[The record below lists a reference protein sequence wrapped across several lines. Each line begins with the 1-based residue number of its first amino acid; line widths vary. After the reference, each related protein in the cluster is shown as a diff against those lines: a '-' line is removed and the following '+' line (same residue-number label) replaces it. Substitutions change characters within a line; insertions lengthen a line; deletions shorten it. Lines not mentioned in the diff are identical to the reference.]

1 MQQIYKNI
9 KVLKLD
15 HYGRG
20 IAKIDNK
27 ITFINN
33 ALPDEIVDLIITK
46 NNKNILEADV
56 IKYHNYAT
64 NRVNSKC
71 PYYLECGGCD
81 LMHLDYQSQ
90 LEFKEQK
97 IKEIMYKFALIEP
110 SLIKPI
116 IGINEYNYRN
126 KVTLQVKENI
136 GFYKKKS
143 YDIIPVDNCLI
154 SDNKINKIINIL
166 KNINNKN
173 INQIIIKASLNTN
186 DIMVIIDTF
195 KKINDNDYISNLPN
209 INIIKKVYN
218 QFITIQGNSYI
229 TEYLD
234 KYKFNISSESFFQVN
249 TNGALNLYKQVLK
262 YADLTGKERVLDLYC
277 GTGTIGIFLAEKTKE
292 VLGIELNKQAII
304 DANINKELNNI
315 QNIRF
320 EVGDTADVLEKNNF
334 IPDIIVID
342 PPRSGLNTKT
352 INEILKLNPTK
363 IIYVSCD
370 PVTLA
375 RDLKIFKEKYNIVEI
390 TPFDMFPNSHHVETV
405 VLIEKKY

>member
-1 MQQIYKNI
+1 M
-9 KVLKLD
+9 
-15 HYGRG
+15 
-20 IAKIDNK
+20 
-27 ITFINN
+27 
-33 ALPDEIVDLIITK
+33 
-46 NNKNILEADV
+46 
-56 IKYHNYAT
+56 
-64 NRVNSKC
+64 
-71 PYYLECGGCD
+71 
-81 LMHLDYQSQ
+81 
-90 LEFKEQK
+90 
-97 IKEIMYKFALIEP
+97 
-110 SLIKPI
+110 
-116 IGINEYNYRN
+116 
-126 KVTLQVKENI
+126 
-136 GFYKKKS
+136 
-143 YDIIPVDNCLI
+143 I

>member
-33 ALPDEIVDLIITK
+33 ALPDEIVDIKITK

-64 NRVNSKC
+64 NRENPKC

-81 LMHLDYQSQ
+81 LMHLDYHSQ

>member
-1 MQQIYKNI
+1 ME
-9 KVLKLD
+9 L
-15 HYGRG
+15 
-20 IAKIDNK
+20 
-27 ITFINN
+27 
-33 ALPDEIVDLIITK
+33 
-46 NNKNILEADV
+46 
-56 IKYHNYAT
+56 
-64 NRVNSKC
+64 
-71 PYYLECGGCD
+71 
-81 LMHLDYQSQ
+81 
-90 LEFKEQK
+90 
-97 IKEIMYKFALIEP
+97 
-110 SLIKPI
+110 
-116 IGINEYNYRN
+116 
-126 KVTLQVKENI
+126 
-136 GFYKKKS
+136 
-143 YDIIPVDNCLI
+143 
-154 SDNKINKIINIL
+154 
-166 KNINNKN
+166 
-173 INQIIIKASLNTN
+173 
-186 DIMVIIDTF
+186 
-195 KKINDNDYISNLPN
+195 
-209 INIIKKVYN
+209 
-218 QFITIQGNSYI
+218 
-229 TEYLD
+229 
-234 KYKFNISSESFFQVN
+234 
-249 TNGALNLYKQVLK
+249 LK